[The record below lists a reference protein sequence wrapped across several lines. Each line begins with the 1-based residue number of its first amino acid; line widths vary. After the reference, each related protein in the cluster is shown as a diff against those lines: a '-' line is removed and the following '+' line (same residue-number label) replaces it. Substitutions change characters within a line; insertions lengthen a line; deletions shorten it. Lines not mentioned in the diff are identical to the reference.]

1 MVKVATDRV
10 LRVGVISQGKILD
23 EQVFRKPETVYIG
36 DNVRAHFV
44 IPSGDFPSRFP
55 LFYYKS
61 GRYELVIMP
70 HMTGKVNLRGKIV
83 VLEDAIKKGILK
95 KRGSA
100 WVLPLTSDARG
111 KVKVGSVSVLFQFI
125 PPPPKPPK
133 LKLPRSIRGSVLQ
146 TMDWPYF
153 WLQVFFLTVG
163 YLFYGV
169 YIPSLPKPAPTT
181 LEDMS
186 SRFAKLIA
194 PDLDQEELKKE
205 EETNEKDLKSN
216 AQTKVAKKEEEVKI
230 KPRNKRKT
238 PRSKAQRE
246 QEEAVRRAEI
256 QKKVA
261 GMGLLKIIGGKGEN
275 GEGGIIS
282 DVLGDG
288 GKDRDIDTVLKG
300 VKHIGIA
307 TNASQRSR
315 KGDAEGAKSA
325 KIGDLNIKKSSGK
338 VALTARKERKVSA
351 RTSFGRPDIDG
362 SMDSKSVSKVVRRHS
377 RAIKRCY
384 EKALKANPKL
394 KGKIVVDWTINM
406 KGRVEHAAIASD
418 TIRDSGMKKCIL
430 STVRR
435 MRFPKPTDGPVPLS
449 YPFIFSPSN

>member
-10 LRVGVISQGKILD
+10 LRVGVIYRGKILD

-55 LFYYKS
+55 IFYYKF

-83 VLEDAIKKGILK
+83 VLEDAISKGILK

-111 KVKVGSVSVLFQFI
+111 KVKVGSVTVLFQFI

-133 LKLPRSIRGSVLQ
+133 LKLPRSIKGSVLQ

-163 YLFYGV
+163 YLFYGL
-169 YIPSLPKPAPTT
+169 YLPSLPKPAPTT

-194 PDLDQEELKKE
+194 PELDQEEMKKE
-205 EETNEKDLKSN
+205 EESTEKNINAN
-216 AQTKVAKKEEEVKI
+216 AQKTVAKKEEETKI
-230 KPRNKRKT
+230 TPRKRKS
-238 PRSKAQRE
+238 PRSKAQRK

-275 GEGGIIS
+275 GDGSIVS

-307 TNASQRSR
+307 TNSSQRSR
-315 KGDAEGAKSA
+315 KGDADGVKSA

-338 VALTARKERKVSA
+338 VALATRKERKVSA
-351 RTSFGRPDIDG
+351 RASFGRPDIDG

-406 KGRVEHAAIASD
+406 RGRVEHASVASD
-418 TIRDSGMKKCIL
+418 TIRDPGMKKCIL
-430 STVRR
+430 STIRR
-435 MRFPKPTDGPVPLS
+435 MRFPKPEDGPVPLS

>member
-1 MVKVATDRV
+1 MVKVATNRV
-10 LRVGVISQGKILD
+10 LRVGVIYRGKILD

-36 DNVRAHFV
+36 DNVKAHFV

-55 LFYYKS
+55 VFYYRS

-70 HMTGKVNLRGKIV
+70 HMTGKVNLRGKLV
-83 VLEDAIKKGILK
+83 VLEDAIQKGILK

-111 KVKVGSVSVLFQFI
+111 KVKIGAVTVLFQFI

-133 LKLPRSIRGSVLQ
+133 LKLPRSIRGSILE

-163 YLFYGV
+163 YIFYGI

-186 SRFAKLIA
+186 GRFAKLIA
-194 PDLDQEELKKE
+194 PELDQDDAKEKE
-205 EETNEKDLKSN
+205 EESEKDIKSN
-216 AQTKVAKKEEEVKI
+216 STKAVAKKEEESSI
-230 KPRNKRKT
+230 KPRKRKA
-238 PRSKAQRE
+238 PRSKAQRD

-256 QKKVA
+256 RKKVA
-261 GMGLLKIIGGKGEN
+261 GMGLLKIIGGKGAN
-275 GEGGIIS
+275 GEGGMIS

-288 GKDRDIDTVLKG
+288 GKDRDIDTVLRG

-315 KGDAEGAKSA
+315 KGDADGAKSA

-338 VALTARKERKVSA
+338 VALAARKERKVSGRA
-351 RTSFGRPDIDG
+351 SFGRPDIDG
-362 SMDSKSVSKVVRRHS
+362 AMDQKSVSKVVRRHS

-406 KGRVEHAAIASD
+406 RGRVERATIASD
-418 TIRDSGMKKCIL
+418 TVRDAGMKQCIL
-430 STVRR
+430 KTIRR
-435 MRFPKPTDGPVPLS
+435 MRFPKPEDGPVPLS